1 VEAGG
6 TKWVCAVGTGPD
18 DLTPATTIPTTRPA
32 ETIAATIEALAAA
45 SPFDAVGIGCFGPV
59 DLRPG
64 SPTWGHITATPKP
77 GWSHTDVAGPI
88 AAALGVPVAFD
99 TDVGAA
105 AAGEQRWGAT
115 TDVRTS
121 CYVTI
126 GTGIGGAAIVDGVV
140 QHGRA
145 HAEMGHQRLP
155 HDWAADPFP
164 GTCPFHGDCWEGLAN
179 GPALAARWGRPAAE
193 LPDDH
198 EAWALEA
205 RYVAAGL
212 ANLTLVLSPGR
223 LVVGGGVG
231 QRLALLAAVRVELAT
246 LLAGYVELPPL
257 DTYVV
262 PPALGSR
269 SGILGAVALAA
280 GALATP

>member
-1 VEAGG
+1 
-6 TKWVCAVGTGPD
+6 VCAAGTGPD
-18 DLTPATTIPTTRPA
+18 DLGPATTVPTTTPTA
-32 ETIAATIEALAAA
+32 TIAAAIAVLAGAG
-45 SPFDAVGIGCFGPV
+45 PLDAVGIGCFGPV

-64 SPTWGHITATPKP
+64 SPTWGHITTTPKA

-115 TDVRTS
+115 ADVRS
-121 CYVTI
+121 SVYVTI
-126 GTGIGGAAIVDGVV
+126 GTGIGGALIVDGAV
-140 QHGRA
+140 QRGLS

-164 GTCPFHGDCWEGLAN
+164 GSCPFHGDCWEGLAS
-179 GPALAARWGRPAAE
+179 GPALAARWGRSAAE
-193 LPDDH
+193 LPDGH
-198 EAWALEA
+198 EAWTLEA

-212 ANLTLVLSPGR
+212 ANLTLVLSPER
-223 LVVGGGVG
+223 IVVGGGVG
-231 QRLALLAAVRVELAT
+231 QRPTLLAAVREELAA
-246 LLAGYVELPPL
+246 LLAGYVTLPPL
-257 DTYVV
+257 DAYLV

-280 GALATP
+280 GVA

>member
-1 VEAGG
+1 MEAGG
-6 TKWVCAVGTGPD
+6 TKWVCAIGTGPD
-18 DLTPATTIPTTRPA
+18 DLGPAVTIPTTSPA
-32 ETIAATIEALAAA
+32 ETIGATIDVLRAAG
-45 SPFDAVGIGCFGPV
+45 PLDAIGIGCFGPV
-59 DLRPG
+59 DLRLG
-64 SPTWGHITATPKP
+64 SPAWGHITATPKP

-88 AAALGVPVAFD
+88 GAALGVPVAFD

-105 AAGEQRWGAT
+105 AAGEQRWGAA

-121 CYVTI
+121 CYVTV
-126 GTGIGGAAIVDGVV
+126 GTGIGGASIVDGVV

-164 GTCPFHGDCWEGLAN
+164 GACPFHGDCWEGLAS

-212 ANLTLVLSPGR
+212 ANLTLVLSPER
-223 LVVGGGVG
+223 IVVGGGVG
-231 QRLALLAAVRVELAT
+231 QRPGLLAAVRAELTT
-246 LLAGYVELPPL
+246 LLGGYVDLPSPE
-257 DTYVV
+257 TYVV
-262 PPALGSR
+262 APGLDGR
-269 SGILGAVALAA
+269 SGILGAM
-280 GALATP
+280 ALATGLAAR

>member
-18 DLTPATTIPTTRPA
+18 DRTPTTRPA

-231 QRLALLAAVRVELAT
+231 QRPALLAAVRVELAT